1 MSWKDKLGIFGDRIA
16 TEHSVDGTTQ
26 NFYVLRTSTALK
38 LKSLG
43 KPIGRLLAVIFEKKD
58 KDVSVKQTTDAEG
71 FHMTDMQ
78 ASDVAVLKYR
88 GQRMDTAVSDLVAL
102 ATDQRNM
109 DLIATVIMCSM
120 RDVFDPKDQPD
131 PKDFYEEVDVGQL
144 KDMLIGTIKANAKVF
159 KWCYDEQL
167 KKTRT
172 LAGKV
177 VITFTIGEDGRVT
190 DSRVTSDTVGQGVG
204 QCIAD
209 SIRDIIFDRPKGGPE
224 TIKKLFLF
232 DT

>member
-58 KDVSVKQTTDAEG
+58 KDASVKQTTDGEG
-71 FHMTDMQ
+71 FNVTDIE
-78 ASDVAVLKYR
+78 AADVAVLKYR
-88 GQRMDTAVSDLVAL
+88 GQRMDSAVNDLVSL
-102 ATDQRNM
+102 ATDPKNM
-109 DLIATVIMCSM
+109 DLIATIIMCSM
-120 RDVFDPKDQPD
+120 RDVFDPKNQPD

-159 KWCYDEQL
+159 GPFQKAMTSLSAQAIARVQEAVGEENPADESQASEENQESSPSL
-167 KKTRT
+167 
-172 LAGKV
+172 
-177 VITFTIGEDGRVT
+177 DN
-190 DSRVTSDTVGQGVG
+190 
-204 QCIAD
+204 
-209 SIRDIIFDRPKGGPE
+209 E
-224 TIKKLFLF
+224 TQEA
-232 DT
+232 